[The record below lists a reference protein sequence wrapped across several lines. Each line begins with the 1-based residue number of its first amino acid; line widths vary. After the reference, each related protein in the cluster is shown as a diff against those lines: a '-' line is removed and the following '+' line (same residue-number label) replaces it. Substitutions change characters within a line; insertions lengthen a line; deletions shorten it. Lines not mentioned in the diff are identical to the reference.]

1 MTAPPLSSL
10 RALSPPAGGAE
21 AEDAWRWVVE
31 APLPRPAGAGAVRA
45 ALGPRWLSEHGA
57 ATASLRVE
65 GQHAGW
71 PAQLPLDAA
80 PESALVSAILIE
92 WELLAR
98 GQEAPGPTLAPGGWV
113 IVHGRADDGEGVPDE
128 GHFQHRLVALAEALA
143 PLRPGPCAPS
153 LPPAVAA
160 ERAKA
165 LDRLRRAWGA
175 RVVLRL
181 LAPPPGWEPGAVW
194 AALTHQLG
202 LRALPDERL
211 GFVPV
216 GADRP
221 LFDARG
227 WDGGA
232 AARAHRPGPARKDG
246 LVQGLELSFRP
257 GAVPDPEA
265 VLAALLQVADW
276 LRGALGGALLD
287 EEDEA
292 LDERLL
298 RDAVRLV
305 VTGLAAHGLR
315 PGRGPTRL
323 LQGRPVGAPPALRV
337 VGRA

>member
-21 AEDAWRWVVE
+21 AEDAWRWQVE
-31 APLPRPAGAGAVRA
+31 VPLQRPAGAAAVRA
-45 ALGPRWLSEHGA
+45 ALGPRWLSAHGA
-57 ATASLRVE
+57 VTAHLRVA
-65 GQHAGW
+65 GPRAGW
-71 PAQLPLDAA
+71 PAMLPLDAA
-80 PESALVSAILIE
+80 PEGALVSAILIE
-92 WELLAR
+92 WELLVR
-98 GQEAPGPTLAPGGWV
+98 GQEAPGPALAPGGWV
-113 IVHGRADDGEGVPDE
+113 IVHGRAEDGEGVPDE
-128 GHFQHRLVALAEALA
+128 GHFQHRLSALAEALA
-143 PLRPGPCAPS
+143 PLHPGACAPS

-181 LAPPPGWEPGAVW
+181 LAPAPGWDPGEVW
-194 AALTHQLG
+194 AALTQELG
-202 LRALPDERL
+202 LRAMADERL
-211 GFVPV
+211 GFVPA

-232 AARAHRPGPARKDG
+232 AARAHRLGPARKEG

-257 GAVPDPEA
+257 GAVPEPDA
-265 VLAALLQVADW
+265 VLSALLQVVGW

-287 EEDEA
+287 EEEEA

-305 VTGLAAHGLR
+305 VTGLGAHGLR

-337 VGRA
+337 VGRT